1 VGKRSRKRG
10 GLEVAERPLPPRD
23 EAAGA
28 PAQARSPRGTRPPT
42 QSQYADPPATT
53 LLGRFAESWRLAG
66 ERPSRTVPKGERVR
80 ERPER
85 PVGIFG
91 GVPVSEIAML
101 AGLIGLIIGF
111 ARGPDVAETTISVSL
126 AAIALGAF
134 ELAAREHF
142 SGYRSHSLFLAM
154 IVTVA
159 VHAAIALGIGG
170 DAGKSPLLILL
181 DIGLFSS
188 LAWTLGGRYKRARR
202 ELRGG
207 RK

>member
-1 VGKRSRKRG
+1 MGKRSRKRG
-10 GLEVAERPLPPRD
+10 GLDVAERPLPPRD
-23 EAAGA
+23 EAAAA
-28 PAQARSPRGTRPPT
+28 PAQARPPRGTRPPK
-42 QSQYADPPATT
+42 QSQYADAPAESF
-53 LLGRFAESWRLAG
+53 LGRFAESWRLAG
-66 ERPSRTVPKGERVR
+66 ERPSQTVPKGQRVTA
-80 ERPER
+80 RPER
-85 PVGIFG
+85 PQGIFG
-91 GVPVSEIAML
+91 PVPVSEIAML

-111 ARGPDVAETTISVSL
+111 ARGPDVAETTISVS
-126 AAIALGAF
+126 IAVIGLGAF

-154 IVTVA
+154 LVTVG

-188 LAWTLGGRYKRARR
+188 LGWTLGGRYKRARR

-207 RK
+207 PT